1 MVSDDYEY
9 HGVQAT
15 RENWPEF
22 LANISKST
30 KYMAYE
36 TPANHPLMSIP
47 LESIHYNLMKY
58 FPHVRLTYVYDAYSS
73 GYRATFVCWHD

>member
-1 MVSDDYEY
+1 MVILSSVLHQIYPNMVGSE
-9 HGVQAT
+9 
-15 RENWPEF
+15 EF

-36 TPANHPLMSIP
+36 TPVNHPLMNIS
-47 LESIHYNLMKY
+47 LENIHYNLMKY

-73 GYRATFVCWHD
+73 GYRAMFMCWNN